1 MPLTLPLFLLY
12 MKNKS
17 SFFKKIYVLCPL
29 AILCCLLWGSAF
41 PVIKIGYKTLDINSA
56 DTASI
61 ILFAGCRFFL
71 AGVFTVLIFSLIE
84 KKFLLPKKSSYGK
97 ICVLSLFQTVIQ
109 YLFFYLGL
117 AHTTGVRAS
126 VIDGL
131 NVFFVLLISA
141 FIFKQERFTV
151 KKLVGCTFGF
161 IGVAVAGGLFGG
173 EFGSSINSG
182 DLMLVFSALGY
193 SFSSVFMKEFAK
205 DDNPALLSGYQFILG
220 GAVMSVVGFFMGG
233 RISFNAGGILI
244 LLYLACVSAVAYSL
258 WSILLKYNEVS
269 SITVFSSFTPIFGFV
284 LSYLLLGEENGN
296 LLFNIIGLL
305 LVVVGMSVLNVKR
318 KAIGKS

>member
-17 SFFKKIYVLCPL
+17 SFFGKIYVLCPL

-41 PVIKIGYKTLDINSA
+41 PVIKIGYKTLNINSN

-71 AGVFTVLIFSLIE
+71 AGVLTVLIFSVIG

-97 ICVLSLFQTVIQ
+97 ICVLSLFQTIIQ

-141 FIFKQERFTV
+141 FIFKQESFTL
-151 KKLVGCTFGF
+151 KKLVGCAFGF
-161 IGVAVAGGLFGG
+161 MGVAVAGGLFGG
-173 EFGSSINSG
+173 SFGSSVKSG
-182 DLMLVFSALGY
+182 DLLLVFSALGY
-193 SFSSVFMKEFAK
+193 SFSSVFMKEFGK
-205 DDNPALLSGYQFILG
+205 NDNPALLSGYQFILG
-220 GAVMSVVGFFMGG
+220 GAIMSAVGFLMGG
-233 RISFNAGGILI
+233 RISYNASGLLI
-244 LLYLACVSAVAYSL
+244 LFYLACVSAVAYSL

-269 SITVFSSFTPIFGFV
+269 SVTVFSSFTPIFGFV
-284 LSYLLLGEENGN
+284 LSYILLGEENGS
-296 LLFNIIGLL
+296 LAFNIVGLL
-305 LVVVGMSVLNVKR
+305 LVVVGMSVLNIKGK
-318 KAIGKS
+318 KA

>member
-1 MPLTLPLFLLY
+1 M
-12 MKNKS
+12 
-17 SFFKKIYVLCPL
+17 
-29 AILCCLLWGSAF
+29 
-41 PVIKIGYKTLDINSA
+41 
-56 DTASI
+56 
-61 ILFAGCRFFL
+61 
-71 AGVFTVLIFSLIE
+71 
-84 KKFLLPKKSSYGK
+84 
-97 ICVLSLFQTVIQ
+97 LSLFQTVIQ

-205 DDNPALLSGYQFILG
+205 NDNPALLSGYQFILG

-233 RISFNAGGILI
+233 RISFNLRGILI